1 MYASF
6 KRRCKNV
13 LDYSDYVIILS
24 FSISYSI
31 YSFKRYSLNI
41 RVILIIACPHGNY
54 GYNCEEKCSIN
65 CGVSERCDRVTGQ
78 CEGGCKVGWKGLA
91 CDISTTFQSSE

>member
-1 MYASF
+1 M
-6 KRRCKNV
+6 
-13 LDYSDYVIILS
+13 DYGDHVIILS
-24 FSISYSI
+24 FGISHSI
-31 YSFKRYSLNI
+31 YFHHEHLKGIRLNI
-41 RVILIIACPHGNY
+41 GVILIIACPHGNY